1 MTQLTV
7 EGNKTDTDLIF
18 VENEREVKSKTSSGK
33 LSRLSVSTTAPI
45 SSGAIF
51 L

>member
-1 MTQLTV
+1 MTQLAV

-18 VENEREVKSKTSSGK
+18 VENEREVKAKTSTEK
-33 LSRLSVSTTAPI
+33 LSRLTVSTTA
-45 SSGAIF
+45 S

>member
-18 VENEREVKSKTSSGK
+18 VENEREVKSKTSIGK
-33 LSRLSVSTTAPI
+33 LSQLSVPPI
-45 SSGAIF
+45 AN